1 MFSLHAVL
9 CLAVTLPFGSEEQ
22 RMRCERV
29 ERIDCYYEEAY
40 DKSGGSSVATL
51 KEILTAWA
59 HDAQKPEEPCVLALS
74 GHEIEA
80 FVAGLD
86 LVKPGDG
93 IDAVRGIL
101 GPPTYLLPRSRKDGD
116 FTRGT
121 RMKYYLV
128 KQNVECVNDLVDVHV
143 SFLFDRLG
151 RLESTRVSERVRL
164 WSSRKMKTSPIRA
177 KGAQR
182 EGTHADKY
190 VRQFL

>member
-1 MFSLHAVL
+1 MLFSCTVL
-9 CLAVTLPFGSEEQ
+9 CLTATLPFDSTEQ

-29 ERIDCYYEEAY
+29 ERIDCYYEEAC
-40 DKSGGSSVATL
+40 DNSGGSSIAVL

-93 IDAVRGIL
+93 IDAVRGVL
-101 GPPTYLLPRSRKDGD
+101 GPPTYLLPRSKKDGD

-164 WSSRKMKTSPIRA
+164 WSSRKMKTSPKTRLPLS
-177 KGAQR
+177 
-182 EGTHADKY
+182 EVLD
-190 VRQFL
+190 